1 MDSSES
7 LKKWKEFGLNQ
18 QTEVRV
24 LHVRDLIIERGGL
37 KYGII
42 AAYKNVREGRK
53 SKTEGPIQVCWIR
66 NENKFLVFDGM
77 HRLIEAIMRGEDEL
91 MCEIDW
97 TGYSLRWQVPEK
109 NDRLTFESIKSNL
122 KQLIKEAAAE
132 YVWGVKGSQRVANQ
146 YVRGFGMKLKESKL
160 KELVLEVINEISA
173 EEREGHKELLNKAMA
188 LLAKSRETSDVEKK
202 AQLMKVARDFL
213 DQAMG
218 IEAGALKKAIQ
229 EADLEP
235 EIRNLRQKM
244 IQGLSQIPVDHR
256 RPVYDFIGLITK
268 DGDKVKV
275 RETLMTLGQ
284 LFQEF
289 ENTLD

>member
-1 MDSSES
+1 MK
-7 LKKWKEFGLNQ
+7 L
-18 QTEVRV
+18 T
-24 LHVRDLIIERGGL
+24 
-37 KYGII
+37 
-42 AAYKNVREGRK
+42 K
-53 SKTEGPIQVCWIR
+53 S
-66 NENKFLVFDGM
+66 
-77 HRLIEAIMRGEDEL
+77 
-91 MCEIDW
+91 
-97 TGYSLRWQVPEK
+97 Y
-109 NDRLTFESIKSNL
+109 L

-146 YVRGFGMKLKESKL
+146 YVRGFGMKLKESKI

-188 LLAKSRETSDVEKK
+188 LLAKSRETSDVEEK

-289 ENTLD
+289 ENILD